1 MSIGVG
7 LTQTLLVSR
16 QPRVIGLPQSR
27 QEARAR
33 DSTGRLRGAVPQ
45 EAVRFMDVL
54 VSVLTGKP
62 WSRCTGTGQRIALP
76 NRPARLA
83 VGLVLGSGL
92 VSGYPPSFAP
102 PCVFRLREFGSP
114 VPVLRKE
121 HRLRLRSYSRMVHAL
136 CQSTR

>member
-1 MSIGVG
+1 V
-7 LTQTLLVSR
+7 
-16 QPRVIGLPQSR
+16 
-27 QEARAR
+27 ARAR
-33 DSTGRLRGAVPQ
+33 DSTGRLSGAVPQ

-92 VSGYPPSFAP
+92 VSGYPPSCAP

-121 HRLRLRSYSRMVHAL
+121 HRLRLRRYSRMAHEL
-136 CQSTR
+136 CQSAR